1 MAQQIQGCGG
11 ASDYGMY
18 IWGIN
23 QTAGQGNVIQPAHLP
38 LRSGGKKKKTKGGM
52 SSTLS
57 PVSNVSPM
65 LQNTLQSSINMMSP
79 NYMQNITSNQIN
91 AMTSTESIVHT
102 NTPYQAGG
110 KRRQKKISYK
120 HKKRNGRRKRTA
132 KKIH

>member
-11 ASDYGMY
+11 AADYGMY
-18 IWGIN
+18 IWGVN

-38 LRSGGKKKKTKGGM
+38 LRSGGRRKRKTMKGGV
-52 SSTLS
+52 SST
-57 PVSNVSPM
+57 PSPM
-65 LQNTLQSSINMMSP
+65 LQNTLQSSLDMMNPS
-79 NYMQNITSNQIN
+79 YMQTMTTNQIN
-91 AMTSTESIVHT
+91 AMTSTDTSVHT

-120 HKKRNGRRKRTA
+120 HKKKRNGRRKRAT